1 MAVRGAPIPAAAAH
15 AQAKPGGASI
25 GHILSDRM
33 ADLSAARADMA
44 ARVAKGLSLASTDSN
59 AHALQAV
66 MGYGH
71 EVTAH
76 VTHVSEL
83 HEKVGH
89 TWA

>member
-1 MAVRGAPIPAAAAH
+1 MVVRGAPIPAAAAQ
-15 AQAKPGGASI
+15 AQGKPGGASI

-71 EVTAH
+71 EVTSH
-76 VTHVSEL
+76 VTHDCMRKLVRD
-83 HEKVGH
+83 
-89 TWA
+89 